1 MCGPLFSLGVYATEH
16 ESSLCALSAQ
26 FPPSIVS
33 CLLRLFYLGE
43 QGFGCDGGSTGE
55 VVAVVVMVAVVAAGK
70 RRERVTCWT
79 TFLCS
84 CGGWCRLRGGGG
96 QSRIIIALQ
105 GIMNGLL
112 FRGSLCPHLLAATLA
127 YEGNGGRENEQ
138 QSYEENMFICS
149 SDQF

>member
-1 MCGPLFSLGVYATEH
+1 MTEH
-16 ESSLCALSAQ
+16 ESSLCAPSAG

-33 CLLRLFYLGE
+33 GLLRLFYLGE

-55 VVAVVVMVAVVAAGK
+55 VVAVVVMVVVVAAGK
-70 RRERVTCWT
+70 RGERVTCWT

-84 CGGWCRLRGGGG
+84 CGGWCRLGGGGWGGGG

-112 FRGSLCPHLLAATLA
+112 FGGSLCLHLLAATLA
-127 YEGNGGRENEQ
+127 YEGNRGREKEQ
-138 QSYEENMFICS
+138 QSYQDNMFICS
-149 SDQF
+149 SDKL